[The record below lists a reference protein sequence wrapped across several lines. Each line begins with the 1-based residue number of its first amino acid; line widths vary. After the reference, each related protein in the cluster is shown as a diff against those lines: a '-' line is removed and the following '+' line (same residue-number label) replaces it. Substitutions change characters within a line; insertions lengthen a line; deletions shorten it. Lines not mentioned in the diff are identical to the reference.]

1 MLFKMI
7 MRNWHVKVICFVIAM
22 ILVFFTRANSL
33 KEEPVVVF
41 LDTRTNNNYTFTES
55 LPSRVTL
62 TLKGEESEIKKVLI
76 DDLSAYIDASTID
89 SDGVYTLPVLI
100 NQNNVFGKTEN
111 VEITVN
117 PPFIKTTIEE
127 KITKYLRVESV
138 ITGIPAHGYELNSRF
153 VNPAVMSVSGPRS
166 HLQDISSIK
175 TDPVDVTGKISDFIL
190 RVKLNK
196 SDPLLSF
203 PEGEFVE
210 FRGIISETSAVKV
223 IENVNIAAKGLRGD
237 LEIDGELPQIT
248 VNVEGKLLSLED
260 FTKNNIALTINLEE
274 IKKPGSYEVPVSHWT
289 PRFAHVFNKSR
300 DTITIVIKK
309 KSGDKE

>member
-1 MLFKMI
+1 MVFDVIL
-7 MRNWHVKVICFVIAM
+7 RNWHVKVICFVIAM

-41 LDTRTNNNYTFTES
+41 LETKTNNNYTFTES

-76 DDLSAYIDASTID
+76 DDLSVFIDATAVEK
-89 SDGVYTLPVLI
+89 DGNYTLPVLI
-100 NQNNVFGKTEN
+100 NQNKVFGKTKN
-111 VEITVN
+111 VEITVD
-117 PPFIKTTIEE
+117 PPFIETTIEE

-153 VNPAVMSVSGPRS
+153 VNPAVISVSGPRS
-166 HLQDISSIK
+166 HLQDISGIK
-175 TDPVDVTGKISDFIL
+175 TDPVDVTGKISDFIM
-190 RVKLNK
+190 RVKLDK

-223 IENVNIAAKGLRGD
+223 IENVNIAVKGLKEN
-237 LEIDGELPQIT
+237 LEIVGELPQIS

-260 FTKNNIALTINLEE
+260 FTKNNISLTINLEDVTG
-274 IKKPGSYEVPVSHWT
+274 PGTYEVPISHWT

-300 DTITIVIKK
+300 DKISVVIREKT
-309 KSGDKE
+309 GEE

>member
-1 MLFKMI
+1 MFFQMI

-76 DDLSAYIDASTID
+76 DDLSAYIDASAVD

-100 NQNNVFGKTEN
+100 NQSKVFGKTEN

-223 IENVNIAAKGLRGD
+223 IENVNIAAKGLRSD

-260 FTKNNIALTINLEE
+260 FTKNNIALTINLDE
-274 IKKPGSYEVPVSHWT
+274 ITKPGSYEVPVSHWT